1 MFNSNSLIALMV
13 RFLQVVTQYYRAPE
27 LLAGATHY
35 GQEGMFDRKDE
46 VVPTLDSAYLAYKG
60 VSYLLT
66 YMRALSCMLL
76 YSTQSQKSRKCLDHV
91 VNFFKIIFS
100 YCLSTCICYATS
112 KKIFVLAQNLHRA
125 PWIS

>member
-1 MFNSNSLIALMV
+1 MV
-13 RFLQVVTQYYRAPE
+13 CFLQVVTQYYRAPE

-35 GQEGMFDRKDE
+35 GQEGMFNRKDE

-66 YMRALSCMLL
+66 YMRALCCMLL

-91 VNFFKIIFS
+91 VNFLFFLFFPIVK
-100 YCLSTCICYATS
+100 YMYLLCH
-112 KKIFVLAQNLHRA
+112 K
-125 PWIS
+125 